1 MPDAS
6 HVGRRYSAPGQVVD
20 PDRAGRMAAVIAG
33 AEEAPDRDVIPPT
46 FAAVYCLAPAM
57 AQLFSD
63 QEVGINLAGLIH
75 GEQRFE
81 WPEPVRAGD
90 VVDSEGVIESI
101 EEKRGMTFL
110 RVRVE
115 ATRPADGAVVCRSSS
130 LMIVRGA
137 AS

>member
-1 MPDAS
+1 MADPS
-6 HVGRRYSAPGQVVD
+6 RVGRRYSAPGQVVD

-33 AEEAPDRDVIPPT
+33 TDEPSTPGSIPPT

-57 AQLFSD
+57 AQLFAD
-63 QEVGINLAGLIH
+63 PEVGINLAGLIH

-81 WPEPVRAGD
+81 WPEPVRPGD
-90 VVDSEGVIESI
+90 VVDAEGVIESM

-115 ATRPADGAVVCRSSS
+115 ATRPADGAVVCRASA
-130 LMIVRGA
+130 LMIVRG
-137 AS
+137 SS